1 MGGLAVTLPS
11 RPMGLD
17 DKPTKDAIVN
27 RPSASP
33 EGARL
38 RVEARWRLL
47 LPGLMC
53 TTSVVRF
60 IVTTAA
66 IPSGR

>member
-17 DKPTKDAIVN
+17 DKPTKDATVN

-33 EGARL
+33 EGARP

-47 LPGLMC
+47 LPWAHVYNVGGQIHRDNGC
-53 TTSVVRF
+53 DS
-60 IVTTAA
+60 
-66 IPSGR
+66 